1 MLKNATFTIAAI
13 ALGFAITLCAWS
25 SVVAT
30 TPDTLRPQAGTPYG
44 AAVGSFLFAKRI
56 EPAW

>member
-1 MLKNATFTIAAI
+1 MRKNATFMIAAL

-30 TPDTLRPQAGTPYG
+30 SPDMLRPQAGMPYG
-44 AAVGSFLFAKRI
+44 AAVASFLPVKRM
-56 EPAW
+56 EPVW